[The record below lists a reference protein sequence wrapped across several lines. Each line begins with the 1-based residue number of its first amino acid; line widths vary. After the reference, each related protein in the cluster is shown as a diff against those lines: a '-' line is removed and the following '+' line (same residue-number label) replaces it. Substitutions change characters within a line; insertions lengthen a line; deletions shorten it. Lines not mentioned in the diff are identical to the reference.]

1 MLEQAE
7 ALLKQYFGFDAFRQG
22 QKQAIES
29 IVNKQMDT
37 VCIMPTG
44 GGKSVCYQIP
54 ALMMEGTTIVVS
66 PLISLMK
73 DQVDALN
80 EMGIRS
86 SFLNSTLSAAEMK
99 KRLKKCEDGEYQL
112 LYITPERLQNERFF
126 QLLDRLTIPLI
137 AIDEAHCIS
146 EWGHDFRPSYRFIQE
161 CLNQLTK
168 RPVIVAL
175 TATATKKVHRD
186 ICDQLGMNEEETIF
200 TGFARENLSFQVVKG
215 ENSDRFITHYMKKNK
230 LESGIIYTATRKEA
244 ENIYNRLKK
253 QKVKA
258 GIYHGGLDDD
268 VREEQQNLFLNDDIQ
283 VMVATSA
290 FGMGINKSNVRFVIH
305 HQIPRDIESYY
316 QEAGRAGRD
325 GLQSECILLFSPQGV
340 RMQRFLIEQSTED
353 EVRCQHELLKL
364 RQMVDY
370 CHTEQ
375 CLQQFV
381 MDYFDQTASIPCQ
394 KCSNC
399 LDEREREEVTR
410 EAQMVLSCTVRMNE
424 RFGKMMIAQV
434 LAGSKNKKVLE
445 LGFDRL
451 PTYALMK
458 QQSAQQISDF
468 IEFLI
473 TEEYLHMSE
482 GAYPTL
488 KVTHKGKKV
497 LVGQKAVYKKQAV
510 KREAIQENDALFE
523 QLRAV
528 RMKLAREQGV
538 PPFVVFSD
546 QTLKEMS
553 AVQPKTEEELLHIK
567 GIGIQKREKY
577 GDVFLEEIRLFI
589 EKEKNKEVEEE
600 K

>member
-29 IVNKQMDT
+29 IVNKQKDT

-86 SFLNSTLSAAEMK
+86 SFLNSTLSAAEMN

-186 ICDQLGMNEEETIF
+186 ICEQLGMNEEETIF

-253 QKVKA
+253 QKIKA
-258 GIYHGGLDDD
+258 GIYHGGLDDN

-353 EVRCQHELLKL
+353 EVRYQHELLKL

-381 MDYFDQTASIPCQ
+381 MDYFDQSASTPCQ

-434 LAGSKNKKVLE
+434 LAGSKNKKVLD

-497 LVGQKAVYKKQAV
+497 LVGQEAVYKKQAV

-538 PPFVVFSD
+538 PPFVVLSD

-567 GIGIQKREKY
+567 GIGAQKREKY

-589 EKEKNKEVEEE
+589 EKEKNIEVEEE

>member
-29 IVNKQMDT
+29 IVNKQKDT

-86 SFLNSTLSAAEMK
+86 SFLNSTLSAAEMN

-186 ICDQLGMNEEETIF
+186 ICEQLGMNEEETIF

-253 QKVKA
+253 QKIKA
-258 GIYHGGLDDD
+258 GIYHGGLDDN

-353 EVRCQHELLKL
+353 EVRYQHELLKL

-381 MDYFDQTASIPCQ
+381 MDYFDQSASTPCQ

-434 LAGSKNKKVLE
+434 LAGSKNKKVLD

-497 LVGQKAVYKKQAV
+497 LVGQEAVYKKQAV

-567 GIGIQKREKY
+567 GIGAQKREKY

>member
-29 IVNKQMDT
+29 IVNKQKDT

-86 SFLNSTLSAAEMK
+86 SFLNSTLSAAEMN

-112 LYITPERLQNERFF
+112 LYITPERLQNEHFF

-186 ICDQLGMNEEETIF
+186 ICEQLGMNEEETIF

-253 QKVKA
+253 QKIKA
-258 GIYHGGLDDD
+258 GIYHGGLDDN

-353 EVRCQHELLKL
+353 EVRYQHELLKL

-381 MDYFDQTASIPCQ
+381 MDYFDQSASTPCQ

-434 LAGSKNKKVLE
+434 LAGSKNKKVLD

-497 LVGQKAVYKKQAV
+497 LVGQEAVYKKQAV

-567 GIGIQKREKY
+567 GIGAQKREKY

-589 EKEKNKEVEEE
+589 EKEKNIEVEEE

>member
-7 ALLKQYFGFDAFRQG
+7 ALLKQYFGFDAFREG

-29 IVNKQMDT
+29 IVNKQKDT

-86 SFLNSTLSAAEMK
+86 SFLNSTLSAAEMN
-99 KRLKKCEDGEYQL
+99 KRLKKCENGEYQL

-186 ICDQLGMNEEETIF
+186 ICEQLGMNEEETIF

-253 QKVKA
+253 QKIKA

-353 EVRCQHELLKL
+353 EVRYQHELLKL

-381 MDYFDQTASIPCQ
+381 MDYFDQTASTPCQ

-434 LAGSKNKKVLE
+434 LAGSKNKKVLD
-445 LGFDRL
+445 LGFNRL

-497 LVGQKAVYKKQAV
+497 LVGQEAVYKKQAV

-567 GIGIQKREKY
+567 GIGAQKREKY

-589 EKEKNKEVEEE
+589 EKEKNKEIEEE

>member
-7 ALLKQYFGFDAFRQG
+7 ALLKQYFGFDAFREG

-29 IVNKQMDT
+29 IVNKQKDT

-86 SFLNSTLSAAEMK
+86 SFLNSTLSAAEMN

-186 ICDQLGMNEEETIF
+186 ICEQLGMNEEETIF

-253 QKVKA
+253 QKIKA

-353 EVRCQHELLKL
+353 EVRYQHELLKL

-381 MDYFDQTASIPCQ
+381 MDYFDQTASTPCQ

-434 LAGSKNKKVLE
+434 LAGSKNKKVLD

-497 LVGQKAVYKKQAV
+497 LVGQEAVYKKQAV

-567 GIGIQKREKY
+567 GIGAQKREKY

-589 EKEKNKEVEEE
+589 EKEKNKEIEEE

>member
-29 IVNKQMDT
+29 IVNKQKDT

-86 SFLNSTLSAAEMK
+86 SFLNSTLSAAEMN

-186 ICDQLGMNEEETIF
+186 ICEQLGMNEEETIF

-253 QKVKA
+253 QKIKA

-353 EVRCQHELLKL
+353 EVRYQHELLKL

-381 MDYFDQTASIPCQ
+381 MDYFDQTASTPCQ

-434 LAGSKNKKVLE
+434 LAGSKNKKVLD

-497 LVGQKAVYKKQAV
+497 LVGQEAVYKKQAV

-567 GIGIQKREKY
+567 GIGAQKREKY
-577 GDVFLEEIRLFI
+577 GDIFLEEIRLFI
-589 EKEKNKEVEEE
+589 EKEKNKEIEEE

>member
-1 MLEQAE
+1 
-7 ALLKQYFGFDAFRQG
+7 
-22 QKQAIES
+22 
-29 IVNKQMDT
+29 
-37 VCIMPTG
+37 
-44 GGKSVCYQIP
+44 
-54 ALMMEGTTIVVS
+54 MMEGTTIVVS

-86 SFLNSTLSAAEMK
+86 SFLNSTLSAAEMN

-186 ICDQLGMNEEETIF
+186 ICEQLGMNEEETIF

-253 QKVKA
+253 QKIKA
-258 GIYHGGLDDD
+258 GIYHGGLDDN

-353 EVRCQHELLKL
+353 EVRYQHELLKL

-381 MDYFDQTASIPCQ
+381 MDYFDQSASTPCQ

-434 LAGSKNKKVLE
+434 LAGSKNKKVLD

-497 LVGQKAVYKKQAV
+497 LVGQEAVYKKQAV

-567 GIGIQKREKY
+567 GIGAQKREKY